1 MNSHVKQSLNLVLL
15 AGSLGGLSAASSAA
29 LAQAQAHDH
38 AVHSAQTAPADAAEA
53 WAEGEVRRV
62 NKAAGTLTLRHGE
75 LRSVGMPPMT
85 MVFSVDNTQ
94 NLEGLA
100 EGDKVR
106 FTVRK
111 AGSQLIV
118 TRLQKA
124 PAP

>member
-29 LAQAQAHDH
+29 LAQAHDH
-38 AVHSAQTAPADAAEA
+38 AGHSAQTAPADAAEA